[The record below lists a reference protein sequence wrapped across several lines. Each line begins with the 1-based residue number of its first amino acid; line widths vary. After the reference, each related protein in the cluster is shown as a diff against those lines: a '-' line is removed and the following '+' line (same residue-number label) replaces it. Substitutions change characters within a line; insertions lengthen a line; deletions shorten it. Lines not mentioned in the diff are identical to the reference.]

1 MRVRKTSL
9 TTSLA
14 FFQITDIGG
23 LPLNISDGHRCNF
36 LFMRL
41 LCLFSAIP
49 SAGFRLM
56 DAMKCCGPTGEQG
69 GIDAPVKGGQAPSTF
84 DREREQVNVGEMLGR
99 RKRRKKLR
107 IG

>member
-1 MRVRKTSL
+1 
-9 TTSLA
+9 
-14 FFQITDIGG
+14 
-23 LPLNISDGHRCNF
+23 
-36 LFMRL
+36 
-41 LCLFSAIP
+41 
-49 SAGFRLM
+49 M